1 LTQSRQPATDPDA
14 AMSTL
19 ETETEDDEMESV
31 DEDESAS
38 PNTPKPMNKK
48 ELKKTILKFGGI
60 VLDEFPGPKQKIP
73 EGVLL
78 ISDR

>member
-1 LTQSRQPATDPDA
+1 
-14 AMSTL
+14 
-19 ETETEDDEMESV
+19 
-31 DEDESAS
+31 
-38 PNTPKPMNKK
+38 MNKK